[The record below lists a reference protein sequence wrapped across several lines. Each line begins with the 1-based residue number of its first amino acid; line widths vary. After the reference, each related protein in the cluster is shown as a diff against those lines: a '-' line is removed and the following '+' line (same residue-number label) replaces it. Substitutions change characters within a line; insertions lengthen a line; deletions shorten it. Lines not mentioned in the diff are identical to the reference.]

1 MNNFE
6 KYEEELKD
14 KDVNDLWDFFYEK
27 LSSDKAVVVSAD
39 LKDVIDY
46 LYQKCD
52 PFTDDEKVILNALHK
67 HYKWIAR
74 GLDDILYVYEYKP
87 KRVEKKWYIRRGAV
101 QWMGMYNHIF
111 KNITWENGAVCFRGD
126 ECE

>member
-1 MNNFE
+1 MRNFE
-6 KYEEELKD
+6 KYEDKLKNID
-14 KDVNDLWDFFYEK
+14 LTEMVNFFYERIPQK
-27 LSSDKAVVVSAD
+27 EIPLVTI
-39 LKDVIDY
+39 KDAIDY
-46 LYQKCD
+46 LYQEYN
-52 PFTDDEKVILNALHK
+52 PFTDDEKVILNALPK
-67 HYKWIAR
+67 RYKWIVR

-126 ECE
+126 ECEK